1 MRAQAPAHER
11 RAARSDEAMAMKHNT
26 VPLQLA
32 AAIALLCG
40 NPFPANATAGTAA
53 KPCPTTGAR
62 VLVTAM
68 GIVTVN
74 GKVVPVDSLA
84 AALNGLAPRPTE
96 VCYFREKPKGEA
108 PAAVKIAVN
117 AIISTHLPISFY
129 SEASFAHRAEMP
141 VH

>member
-1 MRAQAPAHER
+1 MRLMPLHTLRPSAAALLVAGTLAASAMAASAMAAAPAATP
-11 RAARSDEAMAMKHNT
+11 AA
-26 VPLQLA
+26 
-32 AAIALLCG
+32 
-40 NPFPANATAGTAA
+40 PAPTAST
-53 KPCPTTGAR
+53 KPCPKTGAK

-74 GKVVPVDSLA
+74 GKVVAVDGLA

-129 SEASFAHRAEMP
+129 ADSSFAHRAEMP
-141 VH
+141 IH